1 MKELYDN
8 DSFAVLY
15 NEPSYVYRVH
25 CYRAVLEWL
34 LVNSSMPEIHDERE
48 LLSVHSVTPT
58 KTMTFEE
65 YAKKA
70 LVKYPHVLE
79 QVLQQVG
86 ADANAKEVLNSVDVE
101 WSRRLVML
109 CLRLLFAPIVEH
121 VVIADRMHFLRERGH
136 RIHRVPLFEPKIS
149 P

>member
-1 MKELYDN
+1 M
-8 DSFAVLY
+8 
-15 NEPSYVYRVH
+15 YRVH

-79 QVLQQVG
+79 QVLQQVCVS
-86 ADANAKEVLNSVDVE
+86 ALI
-101 WSRRLVML
+101 
-109 CLRLLFAPIVEH
+109 C
-121 VVIADRMHFLRERGH
+121 
-136 RIHRVPLFEPKIS
+136 S
-149 P
+149 PSHYLIR